1 MKKNSAH
8 AYNGALYIENVKN
21 VIHFFVHFSYS
32 CTATSVGIRFSAL
45 LGVWEI
51 AGEWE
56 KLNAFFVQNT
66 HEKCT
71 KRFYFRNNC
80 VRKRQKDKIKNY
92 SAWQTTLYMLQSK
105 KQRKLLTSF
114 WFWLQQDLKLF
125 SFVWRLIFSQIQQ
138 TISIQK
144 NSALPWQ
151 CKNIW
156 ILQSF
161 ENAQLTFLSSS

>member
-1 MKKNSAH
+1 MPLHSLLKEQMGLMFFVLCWKLAKSPRSQGVRSWMH
-8 AYNGALYIENVKN
+8 SSYKIHTKN
-21 VIHFFVHFSYS
+21 VLNVFTFR
-32 CTATSVGIRFSAL
+32 T
-45 LGVWEI
+45 I
-51 AGEWE
+51 ASE
-56 KLNAFFVQNT
+56 
-66 HEKCT
+66 
-71 KRFYFRNNC
+71 
-80 VRKRQKDKIKNY
+80 KDKKTKLK
-92 SAWQTTLYMLQSK
+92 TTVFDKRLYTCMLQSK
-105 KQRKLLTSF
+105 KQRKLLTFF

>member
-1 MKKNSAH
+1 MPLHSLLKEQMGLMFFVLCWKLAKSPRSQGVRSWMH
-8 AYNGALYIENVKN
+8 SSYKIHTKN
-21 VIHFFVHFSYS
+21 VLNVFTFG
-32 CTATSVGIRFSAL
+32 T
-45 LGVWEI
+45 I
-51 AGEWE
+51 ACE
-56 KLNAFFVQNT
+56 
-66 HEKCT
+66 
-71 KRFYFRNNC
+71 
-80 VRKRQKDKIKNY
+80 KDKKTKLK
-92 SAWQTTLYMLQSK
+92 TTVFDKRLYTCMLQSK
-105 KQRKLLTSF
+105 KQRKLLTFF
-114 WFWLQQDLKLF
+114 WFWLQQDLNLF

>member
-1 MKKNSAH
+1 MELMFFVLCWKLAKSPRSQGVRSWMH
-8 AYNGALYIENVKN
+8 SSYKIHTKN
-21 VIHFFVHFSYS
+21 VLNVFTFR
-32 CTATSVGIRFSAL
+32 T
-45 LGVWEI
+45 I
-51 AGEWE
+51 ASE
-56 KLNAFFVQNT
+56 
-66 HEKCT
+66 
-71 KRFYFRNNC
+71 
-80 VRKRQKDKIKNY
+80 KDKKTKLK
-92 SAWQTTLYMLQSK
+92 TTVFDKRLYTCMLQSK
-105 KQRKLLTSF
+105 KQRKLLTFF

>member
-1 MKKNSAH
+1 MPLHSLLKEQMELMFFVLCWKLAKSPRSQGVKSWMH
-8 AYNGALYIENVKN
+8 SSYKIHTKN
-21 VIHFFVHFSYS
+21 VLNVFTFG
-32 CTATSVGIRFSAL
+32 T
-45 LGVWEI
+45 I
-51 AGEWE
+51 ACE
-56 KLNAFFVQNT
+56 
-66 HEKCT
+66 
-71 KRFYFRNNC
+71 
-80 VRKRQKDKIKNY
+80 KDKKTKLK
-92 SAWQTTLYMLQSK
+92 TTVFDKRLYTCMLQSK

-125 SFVWRLIFSQIQQ
+125 LVVWRLIFSQIQQ

>member
-1 MKKNSAH
+1 MTHSSSGNYSYMPLHSLLKEQMGLMFFVLCWKLAKSPRSQGVRSWMH
-8 AYNGALYIENVKN
+8 SSYKIHTKN
-21 VIHFFVHFSYS
+21 V
-32 CTATSVGIRFSAL
+32 
-45 LGVWEI
+45 
-51 AGEWE
+51 
-56 KLNAFFVQNT
+56 
-66 HEKCT
+66 
-71 KRFYFRNNC
+71 YFRNNC